1 MKAERIEYDNRR
13 LYLVFEMMDM
23 SLTQYI
29 KKKGRKGLIKL
40 DEKQQIRTIMKQILI
55 GL

>member
-1 MKAERIEYDNRR
+1 MRAERIEYESRR
-13 LYLVFEMMDM
+13 LYLIFERMDM

-40 DEKQQIRTIMKQILI
+40 DE
-55 GL
+55 